1 MTLQVSNDLLKA
13 MADLRALLPVVA
25 TLDQKQFEC
34 FVETW
39 HLLTGELK
47 DAVFVPNPKNL
58 RPDRRKFE
66 FASGAQ
72 SIQFMADILP
82 FLHARMERH
91 YDRFQN
97 LKLLDVGAGSAA
109 GTQLIAQLHS
119 DAMIWSRLEVDA
131 VDYVPWRRRWVAVH
145 YPQVNYRVLDSA
157 ELPSRAWDFVVC
169 SHVIEH
175 LADPE
180 RMIADVLRACRGFAF
195 IYAPYN
201 ETELSPGHC
210 SVISEATFTAH
221 GACEIHLLQSMGYYG
236 PGRLC
241 ILAIFDRREPTESE
255 HAMDCEPPAPLF
267 AVD

>member
-1 MTLQVSNDLLKA
+1 MTLQTSSDLLQVLA
-13 MADLRALLPVVA
+13 RLRTLLPVVA
-25 TLDQKQFEC
+25 TLDEEQFGY
-34 FVETW
+34 FVEQW
-39 HLLTGELK
+39 RLLTDELK

-58 RPDRRKFE
+58 KPDRRKFE

-72 SIQFMADILP
+72 SIQFMADLLP

-119 DAMIWSRLEVDA
+119 DTMIWSRLEVDA
-131 VDYVPWRRRWVAVH
+131 ADYVPWRQRWVAVH
-145 YPQVNYRVLDSA
+145 YPKVNYRVLDSA
-157 ELPSRAWDFVVC
+157 DLPSREWDFVVC

-175 LADPE
+175 LPDPE

-210 SVISEATFTAH
+210 SVITEETFASH
-221 GACEIHLLQSMGYYG
+221 GQCEIHLLESMGYYG
-236 PGRLC
+236 PGRRC
-241 ILAIFDRREPTESE
+241 ILAIFDRREL
-255 HAMDCEPPAPLF
+255 A
-267 AVD
+267 